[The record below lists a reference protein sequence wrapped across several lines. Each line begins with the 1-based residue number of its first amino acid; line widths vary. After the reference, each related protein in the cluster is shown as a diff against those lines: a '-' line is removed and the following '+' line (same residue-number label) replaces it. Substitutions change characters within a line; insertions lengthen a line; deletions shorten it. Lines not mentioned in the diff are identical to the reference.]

1 MIHEKIP
8 LLSSSFQCFSCNSIL
23 GCKVLPDR
31 KILIYCINCLT
42 FKIFSLNEDL
52 LINNLHLQN
61 NNTNEILCKK
71 CNKSYCLK
79 CYLDHEDYIEQ
90 IQMKTVK
97 IEQKIRDLKRRL
109 FKLRHILPIK

>member
-52 LINNLHLQN
+52 Q
-61 NNTNEILCKK
+61 E
-71 CNKSYCLK
+71 
-79 CYLDHEDYIEQ
+79 
-90 IQMKTVK
+90 
-97 IEQKIRDLKRRL
+97 RL
-109 FKLRHILPIK
+109 

>member
-71 CNKSYCLK
+71 CNNKLGDFFPKGNQCSCGSWQVPAIQIVKSK
-79 CYLDHEDYIEQ
+79 VD
-90 IQMKTVK
+90 K
-97 IEQKIRDLKRRL
+97 IKYT
-109 FKLRHILPIK
+109 